1 VAGCHP
7 SRAAAVTRP
16 IVERS
21 CRSSR
26 VGARVPISGAVTLT
40 RALAGA
46 LLVAAYF
53 AFQPFQRLD
62 RWRAERTATQYYEAW
77 AKGDGD
83 AACSRLS
90 KRQAEMIA
98 SATSGA
104 CRAAFAG
111 NPHANPN
118 AVEDAARSIQIK
130 DERGRVRIAGLGVF
144 LLVREDHSWR
154 IDDWVREP

>member
-1 VAGCHP
+1 
-7 SRAAAVTRP
+7 
-16 IVERS
+16 
-21 CRSSR
+21 
-26 VGARVPISGAVTLT
+26 VPISDAVTLT

-53 AFQPFQRLD
+53 AFQPLQRLD

-77 AKGDGD
+77 AKGDGE

-90 KRQAEMIA
+90 KRQAEIVS
-98 SATSGA
+98 SATNGA
-104 CRAAFAG
+104 CRGAFSGNPQA
-111 NPHANPN
+111 NPHA
-118 AVEDAARSIQIK
+118 AEDAPRSIEIK

-154 IDDWVREP
+154 IDNWVREP